1 MTDRH
6 TDTPLRSFA
15 DRIHPSTA
23 QVNID
28 AVDRQLLIAL
38 SHDARVPQRH
48 LAEALGMSSPAVADR
63 IARLKAKG
71 IIRGFSVD
79 IDWERLG
86 HSTVAYL
93 SIDNAVGQE
102 QGAVFDALLQ
112 VRGVEEISLVTG
124 GADML
129 VKIRAH
135 GWDDLRQ
142 ILASQIWTIPG
153 VQQTE
158 TSIVIVR
165 QEPQQVAERMLRAMP
180 VVGERALADD

>member
-1 MTDRH
+1 MTEGP
-6 TDTPLRSFA
+6 TDTPLKSFA
-15 DRIHPSTA
+15 DRIHPTA
-23 QVNID
+23 TPVEID
-28 AVDRQLLIAL
+28 AIDKQLLVEL
-38 SHDARVPQRH
+38 SKDARVAQRH
-48 LAEALGMSSPAVADR
+48 LAEVLGMSSPAVADR

-71 IIRGFSVD
+71 VIRGFSVD

-102 QGAVFDALLQ
+102 QGAVFDALMQ

-135 GWDDLRQ
+135 GWDDLRH
-142 ILASQIWTIPG
+142 ILASQIWSIPG

-165 QEPQQVAERMLRAMP
+165 SEPEAVAERMLEAIP
-180 VVGERALADD
+180 LAGEK

>member
-1 MTDRH
+1 MAET
-6 TDTPLRSFA
+6 TTPLKSFI
-15 DRIHPSTA
+15 DRIQPSA
-23 QVNID
+23 PEIELDAID
-28 AVDRQLLIAL
+28 RRLLVEL
-38 SHDARVPQRH
+38 SKDARVAQRH
-48 LAEALGMSSPAVADR
+48 LAEVLGMSSPAVADR
-63 IARLKAKG
+63 IARLKARG
-71 IIRGFSVD
+71 VIRGFSVD
-79 IDWERLG
+79 INWEKLG

-135 GWDDLRQ
+135 GFDDLRY
-142 ILASQIWTIPG
+142 ILASAIWTIPG

-165 QEPQQVAERMLRAMP
+165 AEPEDVAERMLAAIP
-180 VVGERALADD
+180 LAGER